1 MQNYMTMEEDKI
13 LEWSFVHTLR
23 EAHSVV
29 QTVELR
35 LLLIG
40 ELHQN
45 RICMY
50 LVLKT

>member
-1 MQNYMTMEEDKI
+1 VQNYMTMEEDKMQ
-13 LEWSFVHTLR
+13 WSFVHTLR

-45 RICMY
+45 KICKY
-50 LVLKT
+50 LVLKK